1 MEMTEEM
8 LPEREW
14 PGLAVTVLDVSV
26 DTSDSGLGMNSRVSE
41 NPTLFRAKALGVC
54 SSSMVGGDGSLSAIA
69 TGSGTGTV
77 TGFATSVGFSG
88 TRAF

>member
-26 DTSDSGLGMNSRVSE
+26 DTNDSGLGIYSRVSE
-41 NPTLFRAKALGVC
+41 NPTLFRARALGVC
-54 SSSMVGGDGSLSAIA
+54 SSSAVGGGGFSSAIA
-69 TGSGTGTV
+69 TGSGTGIGTA
-77 TGFATSVGFSG
+77 FATSVGFSG
-88 TRAF
+88 S

>member
-26 DTSDSGLGMNSRVSE
+26 DTSDSGLGMYSRVSE
-41 NPTLFRAKALGVC
+41 NPTLFRARALGVC
-54 SSSMVGGDGSLSAIA
+54 SSSAGDGDGVSTAIA
-69 TGSGTGTV
+69 TGSGTSVGT
-77 TGFATSVGFSG
+77 TFATSVGFSG
-88 TRAF
+88 T